1 MRAIRVHVHGGPDS
15 LTLDEVATPEPGPGQ
30 VRVRVHHAGVNFIDV
45 YQRTGLYPI
54 PAPVP
59 LGLEGAGVVEAMGP
73 GVEEHGI
80 AVGTRVAWS
89 GVPGSYASHVL
100 APADRLVPIPDALDT
115 RDAAAL
121 MLQGMTAHYLTR
133 STYPLATGH
142 VALVHAA
149 AGGTG
154 MLVAQLARRAG
165 ATAIGTVSTAAKA
178 ERALA
183 AGCSHVIRYT
193 EEPFAPAARA
203 LTAGRGVDVV
213 YDSVG
218 RTTFDGSLDALRVRG
233 MLVLFGQSSGTVP
246 PVDLQVLN
254 SKGSLFVTRPTL
266 FHHIATR
273 DDLLWRAGE
282 VMELAASGA
291 LTVAIDRVLPLAE
304 AAAAHHLLE
313 SRATSGKLVLD
324 ALV

>member
-1 MRAIRVHVHGGPDS
+1 MRAIRVHVHGGPEA
-15 LTLDEVATPEPGPGQ
+15 LRLDELDTPEPGPGQ

-59 LGLEGAGVVEAMGP
+59 LGLEGAGVVEALGA
-73 GVEEHGI
+73 GVTGI
-80 AVGTRVAWS
+80 AVGARVAWS
-89 GVPGSYASHVL
+89 GVPGSYATHVL
-100 APADRLVPIPDALDT
+100 APADRVVPVPDDLDT
-115 RDAAAL
+115 RTAAAL
-121 MLQGMTAHYLTR
+121 MLQGMTAHYLVR
-133 STYPLATGH
+133 STFPLATGH
-142 VALVHAA
+142 AALIHAA

-154 MLVAQLARRAG
+154 LLVAQLARRAG

-193 EEPFAPAARA
+193 EEPFAPKARS
-203 LTAGRGVDVV
+203 LTGGRGVDVV

-218 RTTFDGSLDALRVRG
+218 RTTFEGSLDALRVRG
-233 MLVLFGQSSGTVP
+233 TLVLFGQSSGSVP

-254 SKGSLFVTRPTL
+254 TKGSLFVTRPTL

-273 DDLLWRAGE
+273 EDLLWRASE
-282 VMELAASGA
+282 VMELAATGA
-291 LTVAIDRVLPLAE
+291 LAIAIDRVLPLAD

-324 ALV
+324 TAD